1 MPRICG
7 WPAFSAPAI
16 LQEFTGEVHSMIK
29 KLSAGFVLCMLS
41 MQLPALAASQQQSQ
55 GDSMKSDSMQK
66 DSMSHDD
73 MSKDKMAKDKMAK
86 DKMADDKMMKP
97 AVFKGWVSDSECAAE
112 GNKKCDNKDHVAKGA
127 KLVLVSDA
135 DNKIW
140 TVANPDSLAAHQGH
154 HVQVKASADT
164 DKGTLT
170 VQNV

>member
-1 MPRICG
+1 
-7 WPAFSAPAI
+7 
-16 LQEFTGEVHSMIK
+16 MIK
-29 KLSAGFVLCMLS
+29 KLSVGFVLCLLS

-55 GDSMKSDSMQK
+55 GDSMKSDSTQK

-73 MSKDKMAKDKMAK
+73 MSKGKMAKDQ
-86 DKMADDKMMKP
+86 
-97 AVFKGWVSDSECAAE
+97 VFKGWVSDSECAAE
-112 GNKKCDNKDHVAKGA
+112 GNKKCDNKEHVAKGA

-164 DKGTLT
+164 DKGTIT
-170 VQNV
+170 VQNVKMLK